1 MATFTIQGTTDPF
14 LAAELAQG
22 ESIIAEGGAM
32 AAMDDTIVLTG
43 KAQGGVL
50 KSLARMATT
59 GESFFMQ
66 HAVAEHGA
74 GRMLLAPGHP
84 GEVRV
89 VELDGDT
96 WSLTDGAFLCAEESL
111 EIATSRNRSIGGSLF
126 GGTGG
131 FFIMKVS
138 GSGKLGVSALG
149 AIHEMPV
156 PAGGE
161 LVVDSGHVVA
171 GPDSLEMS
179 ASLSTGQGG
188 GFFGKVVGSIKSGE
202 GVVLRFKG
210 SGSVLIASRAQPAFI
225 GWISSR
231 MPKSD

>member
-1 MATFTIQGTTDPF
+1 MGAPCEDACLRRNAIGDRLT
-14 LAAELAQG
+14 AE
-22 ESIIAEGGAM
+22 
-32 AAMDDTIVLTG
+32 
-43 KAQGGVL
+43 
-50 KSLARMATT
+50 SLR
-59 GESFFMQ
+59 EI
-66 HAVAEHGA
+66 
-74 GRMLLAPGHP
+74 
-84 GEVRV
+84 
-89 VELDGDT
+89 DGDT
-96 WSLTDGAFLCAEESL
+96 WSLTDGAFLCTEESL
-111 EIATSRNRSIGGSLF
+111 EIATSRHRSFGGSLF

-171 GPDSLEMS
+171 WPDSLEMS

-188 GFFGKVVGSIKSGE
+188 GFFSKVVGSIKSGE

-225 GWISSR
+225 EWISSR
-231 MPKSD
+231 MPKPD